1 MNIRT
6 YLLIPAL
13 ALSLCTAR
21 AQKLAGGDISMLP
34 RYEQAGAT
42 YSTGISQLS
51 VNTSKTTDDRYYDL
65 SGHSVSQ
72 PKDNGVYIHHQKKI
86 IVR

>member
-6 YLLIPAL
+6 YLLIPVL

-42 YSTGISQLS
+42 TSAGISPLS

-65 SGHSVSQ
+65 SGRSVSQ
-72 PKDNGVYIHHQKKI
+72 PKGTAACISIIKK
-86 IVR
+86 RSS

>member
-6 YLLIPAL
+6 YLLISTL
-13 ALSLCTAR
+13 ALSLCSVR

-42 YSTGISQLS
+42 YYTHDGQSISDLIAYSKQVGMNAMRVRLF
-51 VNTSKTTDDRYYDL
+51 VN
-65 SGHSVSQ
+65 Q
-72 PKDNGVYIHHQKKI
+72 
-86 IVR
+86 